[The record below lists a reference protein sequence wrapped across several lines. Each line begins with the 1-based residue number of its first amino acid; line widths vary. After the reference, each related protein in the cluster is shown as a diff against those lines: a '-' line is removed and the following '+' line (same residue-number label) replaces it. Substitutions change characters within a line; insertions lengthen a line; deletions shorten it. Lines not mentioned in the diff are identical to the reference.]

1 MMETLPNKK
10 RACVLIVDHNLE
22 YGIKLA
28 DWLAAHAYQAILVRS
43 LETAINECRELRPQ
57 AVFIGLSFSE
67 PVATLSLRRLFRT
80 IKTASPHVPVI
91 TMGPQTNG
99 DQTDIPNSGLLR
111 HLHLPLKPLEF
122 AYIGRLLR
130 SELNAA
136 VGSPFSPGTEPSPTT
151 GRAIENRLQPRTAHQ
166 EVSTWIA

>member
-1 MMETLPNKK
+1 METLSNKK
-10 RACVLIVDHNLE
+10 RACILIVDHDLE

-28 DWLAAHAYQAILVRS
+28 DWLAAHAYQAVLVRS
-43 LETAINECRELRPQ
+43 LETASDECRELRPQ

-80 IKTASPHVPVI
+80 IKTTSPHVPVI
-91 TMGPQTNG
+91 TMGSQTNG
-99 DQTDIPNSGLLR
+99 DQADIPNSGSLR

-122 AYIGRLLR
+122 TYIGRLLR

-136 VGSPFSPGTEPSPTT
+136 EASPHSPGTEPSPTA
-151 GRAIENRLQPRTAHQ
+151 GRAIESRLQARMVHQ
-166 EVSTWIA
+166 EVATWIA